1 MTRFAC
7 KLCVLTKGITLRD
20 TFATEDELLDHVQ
33 SAHVD
38 DACLD
43 AIAEQEARE
52 KLPKD
57 RCFVLPNGE
66 CVSPFECVHG
76 PADPRAVAALTR
88 LGETVPTPRG
98 LFAKGTAST
107 ALIPVAD
114 LQVIAER
121 YKLAQV
127 ILVAWDGSREHVVTY
142 GSTLGDADNAAQGGN
157 VVKDALRWPPDR
169 YSTSD
174 RVATLVGHANALLD
188 RIAQIEKEPHVGLDH
203 WREAAS
209 LRDFLVSEGL
219 RS

>member
-1 MTRFAC
+1 MTRP
-7 KLCVLTKGITLRD
+7 
-20 TFATEDELLDHVQ
+20 DH
-33 SAHVD
+33 
-38 DACLD
+38 L
-43 AIAEQEARE
+43 
-52 KLPKD
+52 
-57 RCFVLPNGE
+57 CFVLANGE

-98 LFAKGTAST
+98 LFAKGVAST

-174 RVATLVGHANALLD
+174 RVATMVERTNALLD
-188 RIAQIEKEPHVGLDH
+188 QITKMGMEPFAGHTY
-203 WREAAS
+203 WREVAS